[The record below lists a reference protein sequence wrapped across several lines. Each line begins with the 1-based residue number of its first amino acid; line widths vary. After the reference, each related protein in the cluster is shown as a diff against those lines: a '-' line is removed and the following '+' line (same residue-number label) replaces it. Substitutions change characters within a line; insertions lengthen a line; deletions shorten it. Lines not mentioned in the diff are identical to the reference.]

1 MLFMVV
7 VVAAVDDNVMM
18 QSNNG
23 RCGSDSSISSDISI
37 CGRG

>member
-1 MLFMVV
+1 MLFIV